1 MDNAGFDKKETW
13 VHSSGISVHMCV
25 CLCVC
30 DAVVGKSKIKIVD
43 VQRFLHDSY
52 QKQNMSVWI
61 AKLNFLSY
69 ACIGFPAVIQLK
81 WK

>member
-61 AKLNFLSY
+61 AKLYFLSY

-81 WK
+81 

>member
-13 VHSSGISVHMCV
+13 VHSAGISVRV

>member
-13 VHSSGISVHMCV
+13 VHSSGISVCV

-69 ACIGFPAVIQLK
+69 ACIAFPAVIQLK
-81 WK
+81 

>member
-1 MDNAGFDKKETW
+1 MGSLIRHQCAR
-13 VHSSGISVHMCV
+13 VRVLV
-25 CLCVC
+25 CVC

-52 QKQNMSVWI
+52 QKQNMSAWI

-69 ACIGFPAVIQLK
+69 ACIGFPAVIRLK
-81 WK
+81 